1 MVSRATDPDPTLSLP
16 LPTTHSPIGIGV
28 QGLADAFIKMRY
40 PFESPEAM
48 QLNRDIFEALY
59 YGAVEVRRCL
69 SFVVVR
75 GWLCPC
81 GWHVV

>member
-1 MVSRATDPDPTLSLP
+1 M
-16 LPTTHSPIGIGV
+16 

-59 YGAVEVRRCL
+59 YGAVEVRYTHTVA
-69 SFVVVR
+69 FVPLGVS
-75 GWLCPC
+75 LCI
-81 GWHVV
+81 